1 MAYRNLGTG
10 VSQTP
15 QNISAGDQFSGED
28 RAYETLVIQDGRPA
42 IDWELNLR
50 SQVSGDF
57 GYITSNQRSLPSCWL
72 TGDFLETS
80 NISGSYVFLAPVVG
94 TENKFRLRSS
104 FLQVNGWTVNFEFS
118 GISTSGLNE
127 ITLPSPPAGGTRS
140 DLVILEVWRALI
152 SPSPSVAN
160 KSATGLILRHG
171 NVKAPDAV
179 NLTDDLID
187 PTFLAESSKR
197 VQIQYRY
204 RVISS
209 VNADTFPD
217 GFGDPLVVANTVS
230 DFTGPGADGAATI
243 LSYAQHSNDHGL
255 WIAGTGSAAD
265 ATTLG
270 TVDGFM
276 YAVPISF
283 VFRRNTTAFSRTLNM
298 NGGSIILS
306 GASTRPDGLFVNQV
320 VIDDIKDLRKT
331 VNQDSFQFLQKG
343 TQQLLDNS
351 LPSNHE
357 TVTGVAGT
365 AVIVQDSTDVAQHIG
380 DTNYIR
386 TKFSDRTITEQAVLR
401 FDVPGV
407 VTPSVIFA
415 MGALP
420 IAHGT
425 STDVVIGTPGVFN
438 SVLLVTSASIPA
450 GGNTVG
456 VFGAG
461 PSDMSSIVITPTTLT
476 INFNLTAPL
485 LQALMVWVLIDYP
498 QNIGLERNIV
508 DDHQVWT
515 PNSGGG
521 VGQLPIWAEP
531 AQLSP
536 APVPSDALRS
546 NLISSR
552 WTTDQLH
559 RELTATLITTDQT
572 ITWPTSNTNDVT
584 IPDRVDSVVSLNGGA
599 LVAGAIT
606 VGTAYTT
613 ISFAPAVVP
622 PAGITVI
629 YKAIRPFPNV
639 AGGNYHVFTQ
649 SRAIQSLDVPAGN
662 QTIRLIPRAILN
674 EMVVITVG
682 SGSSDVSYPYTAP
695 STQISVASTPGA
707 NFPEAILDSAAL
719 VEIAGVQINS
729 GFLQI
734 GTVVPYSPNA
744 NEVVLE
750 RQAGDSDLD
759 AEGRHFWARGSA
771 SFYLPA
777 GFAPPLVSGRRHKT
791 AFFALMELSAD
802 YATIGR
808 KGTIL
813 LVAFSKF
820 HTFLDVK
827 NDVTMLT
834 VPSDSGAS
842 LYRLRGNLLNP
853 MRAHA

>member
-1 MAYRNLGTG
+1 MSYRNFGTG

-28 RAYETLVIQDGRPA
+28 RAYETVVIKSDAPV
-42 IDWELNLR
+42 IDWEQNLR
-50 SQVSGDF
+50 TGVSNDF

-72 TGDFLETS
+72 TGDFSETPD
-80 NISGSYVFLAPVVG
+80 ISGSYVFLAPVVG
-94 TENKFRLRSS
+94 SENRFRLRSS
-104 FLQVNGWTVNFEFS
+104 FLQVNGWTINFEFS
-118 GISTSGLNE
+118 GTSTSGLNE
-127 ITLPSPPAGGTRS
+127 IVLPAPPGGATRS

-152 SPSPSVAN
+152 SVSPSVTN

-187 PTFLAESSKR
+187 PNFLSESSKR

-204 RVISS
+204 RVITG

-230 DFTGPGADGAATI
+230 DFTGPGADGSATI
-243 LSYAQHSNDHGL
+243 LAYAQHPNDHGL
-255 WIAGTGSAAD
+255 WIAGTGSAAN

-276 YAVPISF
+276 YAIPISF

-298 NGGSIILS
+298 NGGSLVVS
-306 GASTRPDGLFVNQV
+306 AASTRPDGLFVDQI

-331 VNQDSFQFLQKG
+331 VNFDSFQFLQKG

-357 TVTGVAGT
+357 TVSGAAGT
-365 AVIVQDSTDVAQHIG
+365 AMIIQDSTDVGQHIG
-380 DTNYIR
+380 ATNYIR
-386 TKFSDRTITEQAVLR
+386 TKFSDRAVTEQAVLR

-407 VTPSVIFA
+407 ATPSVAFA

-425 STDVVIGTPGVFN
+425 ATDVVIGTPGTFN
-438 SVLLVTSASIPA
+438 SILSITSASIPA
-450 GGNTVG
+450 GGNDVM

-461 PSDMSSIVITPTTLT
+461 VNDISSIVMTPTTLT
-476 INFNLTAPL
+476 INFNTTAPL
-485 LQALMVWVLIDYP
+485 LRALMVWVTIDYP
-498 QNIGLERNIV
+498 SNIGLERNIV
-508 DDHQVWT
+508 DEHQVWT

-521 VGQLPIWAEP
+521 VGQLPIWADA

-546 NLISSR
+546 NLVTSR
-552 WTTDQLH
+552 WTMDRLH

-572 ITWPTSNTNDVT
+572 ITWPTSNTNDIT
-584 IPDRVDSVVSLNGGA
+584 IPDRVDSIVSLNGGA
-599 LVAGAIT
+599 LAPGAIT
-606 VGTAYTT
+606 VNTAYTT

-682 SGSSDVSYPYTAP
+682 SGSSDFSYPYTAP

-707 NFPEAILDSAAL
+707 NFPEALLDSASL
-719 VEIAGVQINS
+719 VEIAGAQINT
-729 GFLQI
+729 GFLQL
-734 GTVVPYSPNA
+734 GTIVPYSPSA

-750 RQAGDSDLD
+750 RLVGDSDLD
-759 AEGRHFWARGSA
+759 SEGRHFWARGST

-777 GFAPPLVSGRRHKT
+777 GFAPPLVSGKRHKT

-820 HTFLDVK
+820 HTALDAK

-842 LYRLRGNLLNP
+842 LYRLRGNILNP
-853 MRAHA
+853 RRMNA